1 MAEQPPRDDLMETP
15 ESAAAAQTI
24 EVPASTAWPMLAA
37 LGLTLGFAGLVTS
50 PSVSMVGIVMF
61 IAGLVGWFGAVMP
74 VEEREVVAI
83 VPEAKVAYARV
94 AIGYLQV
101 GEEGNRARL
110 PLAIYP
116 YTAGIRGGIAG
127 GIVMAAL
134 AAAQGIFLHGSPWY
148 TVNILAATAMANLAN
163 ASTATLSSFIPEAF
177 VVALIIHAITSI
189 LVGLLYGVMLP
200 MFPRRPE
207 IFGGIVAPL
216 LWTGLL
222 WATLDVIN
230 PLLDARIEWR
240 WFIVCQIAFGLTA
253 GFVIARS
260 EKIATIQHL
269 PFALRSGIEAPGV
282 GQREGRE

>member
-1 MAEQPPRDDLMETP
+1 MAEQPTRANMPETP
-15 ESAAAAQTI
+15 ETAQMI
-24 EVPASTAWPMLAA
+24 EVPAPTAWPMLAA
-37 LGLTLGFAGLVTS
+37 LGLTLAFGGLVTS
-50 PSVSMVGIVMF
+50 PSVSVVGIVMF
-61 IAGLVGWFGAVMP
+61 IAGMVGWFGAVMP
-74 VEEREVVAI
+74 VEEREAVPI
-83 VPEAKVAYARV
+83 VPEAEIAYPRV

-116 YTAGIRGGIAG
+116 YTAGIKGGIAG

-134 AAAQGIFLHGSPWY
+134 AGAEGIVLHGSPWY
-148 TVNILAATAMANLAN
+148 TINIMAATAMANLAN
-163 ASTATLSSFIPEAF
+163 ASTATLASFIPEAF
-177 VVALIIHAITSI
+177 IVALIIHATVSI
-189 LVGLLYGVMLP
+189 LVGLLYGVLLP

-207 IFGGIVAPL
+207 LFGGVVAPL

-230 PLLDARIEWR
+230 PVLDARIEWR

-260 EKIATIQHL
+260 EKIGTLQHL
-269 PFALRSGIEAPGV
+269 PFAVRMGVEAPGV
-282 GQREGRE
+282 GHREGRE